1 METSNVR
8 SGVGCVRDGE
18 LANGEKR
25 RLNSKNY
32 NDGIDRER
40 LMHPPMLNHE
50 FGHRDY
56 VEGDLVSR
64 KEKHIVPLDP
74 GLEFAGIVERI
85 GEDRGRYVASVCV
98 RGALC
103 VKVRGLDSTTRQGAK
118 VFAMPAGRTQAFSLM
133 EPGVLVGEV
142 CAIESLERG
151 MAIVG
156 FRLADDRRRFELGG
170 NRP

>member
-1 METSNVR
+1 QPLLQKRSQRGNVLISNHLEDDMVTSNVR

-74 GLEFAGIVERI
+74 GLEFAGIIER
-85 GEDRGRYVASVCV
+85 
-98 RGALC
+98 
-103 VKVRGLDSTTRQGAK
+103 
-118 VFAMPAGRTQAFSLM
+118 
-133 EPGVLVGEV
+133 VG
-142 CAIESLERG
+142 
-151 MAIVG
+151 
-156 FRLADDRRRFELGG
+156 
-170 NRP
+170 